1 MLCYTACC
9 HSRFSPIFML
19 FQSHKLCIYIPSPLS
34 QNPRHTSKTAQITA
48 FSINRLLAFVNSK
61 NLQNKDITF
70 SCFGVPAAGV
80 NATRKTSWGRNLFSR
95 NCHGSWVPDPI
106 LTVSCLCACAYVW
119 AGVCGCV
126 WLRLIRSSWE
136 SSPLGYICSC
146 HALSFVRSLQC
157 LRSSFTVRSG
167 SAIPEPCCFLDSDRR
182 TLAAHCFPALPASAL
197 RKAPH
202 LPTESSVSA
211 YGSSASALRKA
222 PFLPTEAPPLPYGKL
237 RFCLRKLRLC
247 PTESSV

>member
-1 MLCYTACC
+1 M
-9 HSRFSPIFML
+9 
-19 FQSHKLCIYIPSPLS
+19 
-34 QNPRHTSKTAQITA
+34 
-48 FSINRLLAFVNSK
+48 
-61 NLQNKDITF
+61 
-70 SCFGVPAAGV
+70 
-80 NATRKTSWGRNLFSR
+80 
-95 NCHGSWVPDPI
+95 
-106 LTVSCLCACAYVW
+106 
-119 AGVCGCV
+119 
-126 WLRLIRSSWE
+126 
-136 SSPLGYICSC
+136 GYICSC

-211 YGSSASALRKA
+211 YGSSASA
-222 PFLPTEAPPLPYGKL
+222 YGKL

-247 PTESSV
+247 PTESSASAYGSSASALRKAPHLPTEAPPLPYGKLRLVSRCVLLPVINSLSATESSRLHCDTSAGRYTGSYRIPVFIFLTI

>member
-1 MLCYTACC
+1 MG
-9 HSRFSPIFML
+9 SR
-19 FQSHKLCIYIPSPLS
+19 SHPHRVLS
-34 QNPRHTSKTAQITA
+34 
-48 FSINRLLAFVNSK
+48 V
-61 NLQNKDITF
+61 
-70 SCFGVPAAGV
+70 C
-80 NATRKTSWGRNLFSR
+80 
-95 NCHGSWVPDPI
+95 
-106 LTVSCLCACAYVW
+106 VW

-182 TLAAHCFPALPASAL
+182 TVAAHCFPALPASALRKAPHLPTESSVSAL

-222 PFLPTEAPPLPYGKL
+222 PLLPTEAPPLPYGKL
-237 RFCLRKLRLC
+237 RLVSRCVLLPVIKLSFRNWILPSSLWQWYDHVNPRVLLSAVFCTCKINPRK
-247 PTESSV
+247 TNVSIFNESQTLSLYNLIQF